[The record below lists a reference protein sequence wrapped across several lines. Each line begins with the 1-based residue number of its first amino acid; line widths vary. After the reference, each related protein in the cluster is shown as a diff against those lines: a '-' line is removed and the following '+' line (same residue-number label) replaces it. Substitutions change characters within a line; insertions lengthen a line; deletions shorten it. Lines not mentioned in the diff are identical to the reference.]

1 MTLRGPYSEF
11 RKSLGKSKVSGFLS
25 LVRNAKSGKDSFGA
39 KESFPLLTP
48 TRERKNSLHLPNC
61 IVSTRKDSFTMRTAR
76 DTRQLGFPLATT
88 TVGWVPD
95 RTPGGPKR
103 SGGLEA

>member
-1 MTLRGPYSEF
+1 
-11 RKSLGKSKVSGFLS
+11 
-25 LVRNAKSGKDSFGA
+25 
-39 KESFPLLTP
+39 
-48 TRERKNSLHLPNC
+48 
-61 IVSTRKDSFTMRTAR
+61 MRTAR